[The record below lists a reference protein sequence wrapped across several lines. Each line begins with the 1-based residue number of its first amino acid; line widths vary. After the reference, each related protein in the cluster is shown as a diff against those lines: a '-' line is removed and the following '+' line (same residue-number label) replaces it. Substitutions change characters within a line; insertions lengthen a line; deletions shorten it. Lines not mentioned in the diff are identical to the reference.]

1 MIGEVL
7 QVMKSLAHSGITMIV
22 VTHEMQF
29 AREIADR
36 VVFIDGGDVLEVAS
50 PAEFFARPQHPR
62 AVRFLQ
68 KVLDPLHQDRSE

>member
-7 QVMKSLAHSGITMIV
+7 YVMKTLAHSGITMIV

-36 VVFIDGGDVLEVAS
+36 VVFIDGGDICEVAP
-50 PAEFFARPQHPR
+50 PAEFFTQPRHPR
-62 AVRFLQ
+62 AQRFLQ
-68 KVLDPLHQDRSE
+68 KVLDPLHQERPE